1 MKERQVLL
9 PIKYKRVEDH
19 MTHVTRARAINLTI
33 TSLLPAHVTP
43 SCYYLFIPGYRDVI
57 VLLFIPGCRD
67 VIVLLLIDAEVP

>member
-33 TSLLPAHVTP
+33 TSLLPAHVMP
-43 SCYYLFIPGYRDVI
+43 SCYY
-57 VLLFIPGCRD
+57 
-67 VIVLLLIDAEVP
+67 